1 MERIASIIQQL
12 QEAVNNRQD
21 AAHLLVLSRMLQAE
35 IENLRRHNSKPVGSA
50 RVAVVLPAAPAVATP
65 SPLPQE
71 TESIAPVVV
80 PVPVQTAPPVVQ
92 EPEEKVFEIL
102 RVDEEELEAELEEIK
117 QKAEFVNKVQA
128 QQKMV
133 PGLLFEA
140 EPEIPTLVHQPN
152 YRAAEVKEELKE
164 QVKKEVNETV
174 TSQQT
179 SLNEQL
185 AEARPELA
193 QKLSEQPVKDL
204 RKAIGIN
211 DRYVFIN
218 ELFRGDEAMYERS
231 IKTIN
236 NFSIFAEAEYW
247 IQRELKIKL
256 GWDDTMPAVAEFYAL
271 IKRRF
276 S

>member
-50 RVAVVLPAAPAVATP
+50 RVAVVLPAAPAP